1 MIWFYVGAFILGN
14 IFGSIFVS
22 VWHIIKSPNAGTL
35 VIDQTDSEKDT
46 YRIEVSEDLNSLPK
60 RKRIYLKIKLE
71 K

>member
-35 VIDQTDSEKDT
+35 VIDKTDIEKDT
-46 YRIEVSEDLNSLPK
+46 YRIEVSEDLSKLPK